1 MSEDEK
7 ERKKISQWY
16 DSRMRKEGEHSWRPI
31 EAYGRFLDYLGV
43 KAGQPGV
50 SGKAILDVG
59 CGTGYFLRNARD
71 RGLEP
76 YGVDVS
82 EEAVKI
88 TKKVVGIDTARLCPG
103 ERLCFDDRK
112 FDYVACL
119 GVLEHFLDIDQG
131 ISEMARVAK
140 DDATLCIMVPNED
153 FLLWKLTGKPGTA
166 QQDINEQLYTAAQ
179 WREKFARAGLKIT
192 AEHKDTWFGKKSPF
206 HWLAFHLTPF
216 RFTYQ
221 MIFIMKK
228 A

>member
-1 MSEDEK
+1 MAENEQ
-7 ERKKISQWY
+7 ERRKISEWY
-16 DSRMRKEGEHSWRPI
+16 NSKMREGGEHSWRPV

-43 KAGQPGV
+43 RPGDNDVAGK
-50 SGKAILDVG
+50 SILDVG

-88 TKKVVGIDTARLCPG
+88 TKKVVGIENARVCPG
-103 ERLCFDDRK
+103 EHLCFDDHK
-112 FDYVACL
+112 FDYVTCL

-131 ISEMARVAK
+131 IREMVRVAK

-153 FLLWKLTGKPGTA
+153 FLLWKVTGKPGTA
-166 QQDINEQLYTAAQ
+166 QQDINEQLFSASE
-179 WREKFARAGLKIT
+179 WRNKFSQAGLHVI
-192 AEHKDTWFGKKSPF
+192 AEHKDTWFGRKSPL

-216 RFTYQ
+216 RYTYQ
-221 MIFIMKK
+221 MIFIMRKS
-228 A
+228 